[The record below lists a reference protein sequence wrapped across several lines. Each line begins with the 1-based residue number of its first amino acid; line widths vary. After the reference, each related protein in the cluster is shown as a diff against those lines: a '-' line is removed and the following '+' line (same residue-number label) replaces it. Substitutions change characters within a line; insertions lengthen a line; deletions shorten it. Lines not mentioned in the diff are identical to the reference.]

1 MTTHRYLVGMY
12 RPAAFDVEDLDEMLA
27 MVDQAALGHLVT
39 TGPDGFASTS
49 LPFLVDREAGP
60 SGILRGHVARA
71 NPHWRTID
79 GADTLVI
86 FSLAD
91 GYVSPSWYPSKLEHG
106 KVVPTWNYEL
116 VHVHGTVRVHDDP
129 EWVRTLVTDLTDR
142 HESARSGSPER
153 WQVTDAPASFIDGQ
167 LRAIVG
173 IEVEISSIEAKRK
186 LSQNRPEGDRVGVET
201 ALTESDRPGD
211 HDVATAMRRLRG

>member
-1 MTTHRYLVGMY
+1 MY
-12 RPAAFDVEDLDEMLA
+12 RPAAFDVEELDVMLA

-49 LPFLVDREAGP
+49 LPFLVDRDAGP
-60 SGILRGHVARA
+60 SGHLRGHVARA

-79 GADTLVI
+79 GAATLVI
-86 FSLAD
+86 FAVAD
-91 GYVSPSWYPSKLEHG
+91 CYVSPSWYPSKIEHG

-129 EWVRTLVTDLTDR
+129 EWVGALVSDLTDR
-142 HESARSGSPER
+142 HESARSVPPAR
-153 WQVTDAPASFIDGQ
+153 WKVTDAPVRYIDGQ

-173 IEVEISSIEAKRK
+173 VEVEISSIEAKRK
-186 LSQNRPEGDRVGVET
+186 LSQNRPEGDRTGVET
-201 ALTESDRPGD
+201 ALAGSDRPGD
-211 HDVATAMRRLRG
+211 HDVAAAMRRLRG

>member
-1 MTTHRYLVGMY
+1 MY

-49 LPFLVDREAGP
+49 LPFLVDRDAGP
-60 SGILRGHVARA
+60 RGELRGHVARA
-71 NPHWRTID
+71 NPHSRTID
-79 GADTLVI
+79 GAATLVI
-86 FSLAD
+86 FPLAD

-116 VHVHGTVRVHDDP
+116 VHVHGTVRVHDDA

-142 HESARSGSPER
+142 HESARPGGPPA
-153 WQVTDAPASFIDGQ
+153 WQVTDAPTAYIDGQ

-186 LSQNRPEGDRVGVET
+186 LSQNRPEGDRTGVET
-201 ALTESDRPGD
+201 ALAGSDRPGD
-211 HDVATAMRRLRG
+211 HDVAAAMRRLRG

>member
-1 MTTHRYLVGMY
+1 MY

-27 MVDQAALGHLVT
+27 MIDQAAFGHLVT
-39 TGPDGFASTS
+39 TGPDGLASTS
-49 LPFLVDREAGP
+49 LPFLVDRDAGV
-60 SGILRGHVARA
+60 SGRLRGHVARA

-79 GADTLVI
+79 GAATLVI
-86 FSLAD
+86 FPLAD
-91 GYVSPSWYPSKLEHG
+91 TYVSPSWYPSKAEHG

-142 HESARSGSPER
+142 HESARSSPPVP
-153 WQVTDAPASFIDGQ
+153 WQVTDAPADYIDGQ

-173 IEVEISSIEAKRK
+173 VEVEISSIEAKRK
-186 LSQNRPEGDRVGVET
+186 LSQNRPEGDRTGVET
-201 ALTESDRPGD
+201 ALAASSRPGD
-211 HDVATAMRRLRG
+211 HDVAAAMRQLRG